1 MITWTVHVIE
11 KKKKVS
17 FGRKMASQNSTL
29 GEQAVSAYSQAGARW
44 RNMFNAWNQPPAE
57 LQFPAHHFDY
67 DRFMEHNG
75 QWVEVARTPNSFQ
88 TNISPPAIHTFTP
101 RRYNT
106 NYTITQGDQTF
117 DTTLSRNPGNSLNFG
132 MLPNGM
138 SPAPVPLHV
147 GAIYDANGN
156 SVTGLTSK
164 ATGLTAFGQ
173 EQSKEAGRPGSFNK
187 EGLNDIQ
194 ARYAAESGRPENA
207 TSSWWTQSTVNGWFN
222 SRRYLKRHQDATQG
236 QEMIGPVAAAI
247 QRDEKKM
254 MHQDPP
260 AKPASS
266 SEYAYMV
273 ILQPPNSAWILARSH
288 HVGNQEVVN
297 SLVQMLRAHG
307 YPMTVIAH
315 SGSGSSDSSGSGS
328 GSSSQDGVY
337 VTPTSQAA
345 PAVVE
350 VVDKACCIRKPH
362 NNLYDDLVGCGYEES
377 CAETVSEVVSEEDS
391 SSSSEDEKDHNRRRE
406 RRFRRRH

>member
-1 MITWTVHVIE
+1 
-11 KKKKVS
+11 
-17 FGRKMASQNSTL
+17 MASQNSTL

-88 TNISPPAIHTFTP
+88 TNMSPPAIHTFTP

-147 GAIYDANGN
+147 GGFFDGQGN
-156 SVTGLTSK
+156 SVLGSFVPK
-164 ATGLTAFGQ
+164 PG
-173 EQSKEAGRPGSFNK
+173 KPGSFTEK
-187 EGLNDIQ
+187 GLNNIQ
-194 ARYAAESGRPENA
+194 AHYSAESGRPENA

-222 SRRYLKRHQDATQG
+222 SKRYQERKQRIAGVDGATG
-236 QEMIGPVAAAI
+236 ATSAPAVPAAPASSPVAPA
-247 QRDEKKM
+247 
-254 MHQDPP
+254 

-288 HVGNQEVVN
+288 HASNQEVVN

-307 YPMTVIAH
+307 YPMTVISH
-315 SGSGSSDSSGSGS
+315 SGSGSSVSVSDVSS
-328 GSSSQDGVY
+328 SSSQAGVY
-337 VTPTSQAA
+337 GNPISPDA

-377 CAETVSEVVSEEDS
+377 CTETVSEVVSEEDS